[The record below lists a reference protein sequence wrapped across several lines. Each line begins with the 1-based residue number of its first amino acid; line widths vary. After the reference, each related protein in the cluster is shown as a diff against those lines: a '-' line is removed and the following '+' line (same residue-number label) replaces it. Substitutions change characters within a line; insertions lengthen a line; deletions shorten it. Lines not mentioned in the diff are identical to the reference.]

1 MYKRQIENISI
12 FDFELD
18 ASDMKAIAELD
29 TGRSSFDDD
38 RALENVRYIGTM
50 KIHD

>member
-1 MYKRQIENISI
+1 
-12 FDFELD
+12 
-18 ASDMKAIAELD
+18 MKAIAELD